1 MRMATR
7 VRHELAAWI
16 GSVATITV
24 AVIGR
29 LHLKPPVQLIET
41 ERNVFVLRMIARP
54 GRSILPDCR
63 VLLSDGERSVPVLS
77 TSWQNLLRGCQIE
90 IVLRPD
96 RFLWKP
102 LDLPRRA
109 VEFLDAMIRSQ
120 LDRLTP
126 WTAQEAVFGS
136 AAPVEIS
143 GDRIRTMV
151 IAAPRTRF
159 EPLIRLAES
168 WLAGS
173 VVLFAAP
180 EAVQTADA
188 GELGARSATK
198 LTEQHLR
205 GSLDVGRVSRMLTAV
220 LTVAAIAA
228 TLSLAAGSIAGEKL
242 EQQQRL
248 LSRKISERRAA
259 LRLDLQG
266 TDSAALR
273 GLQHR
278 KQETAA
284 DVLALDALSRVL
296 PDNTYVTEL
305 RMDKDKLQ
313 IAGTSQDAA
322 ALVRLIEQ
330 SAHFKHATFSAPTT
344 RSVDGTGER
353 FRIEADIKP
362 HFGPGT

>member
-1 MRMATR
+1 PLISGGDHKARMDTLLYGSEHEAALRAARRLGAGHVALAKARIATYR
-7 VRHELAAWI
+7 KAPNSRALLDAVPHELHGDAGYIFSRIQLLRRDEKFAEAAQLMLN
-16 GSVATITV
+16 APKDP
-24 AVIGR
+24 GR
-29 LHLKPPVQLIET
+29 LHNLDEWWIE
-41 ERNVFVLRMIARP
+41 R
-54 GRSILPDCR
+54 
-63 VLLSDGERSVPVLS
+63 
-77 TSWQNLLRGCQIE
+77 
-90 IVLRPD
+90 
-96 RFLWKP
+96 
-102 LDLPRRA
+102 
-109 VEFLDAMIRSQ
+109 
-120 LDRLTP
+120 
-126 WTAQEAVFGS
+126 
-136 AAPVEIS
+136 
-143 GDRIRTMV
+143 
-151 IAAPRTRF
+151 
-159 EPLIRLAES
+159 
-168 WLAGS
+168 
-173 VVLFAAP
+173 
-180 EAVQTADA
+180 
-188 GELGARSATK
+188 
-198 LTEQHLR
+198 
-205 GSLDVGRVSRMLTAV
+205 
-220 LTVAAIAA
+220 
-228 TLSLAAGSIAGEKL
+228 
-242 EQQQRL
+242 RL